1 MSNKTPVHTVAWG
14 LRIIY
19 VCLLFW
25 WPAILKDPIYT
36 PRHARMTGQE
46 LRLPENVSF
55 GEEDEDARALA
66 IFWSWENRSLV
77 STRWVL
83 GPALGIRA
91 PEGRAQTF
99 IALLFFWG
107 AGSLLLSRLSSRT
120 APPAEQPRSSGF
132 FFWLFT
138 PIWQWFG
145 RRS

>member
-1 MSNKTPVHTVAWG
+1 MFNKTPVHTIAWG
-14 LRIIY
+14 LRIVYI
-19 VCLLFW
+19 CLLLW
-25 WPAILKDPIYT
+25 WPALLEDPIYT
-36 PRHARMTGQE
+36 PRHARMIGQE
-46 LRLPENVSF
+46 LHLPANVSLN
-55 GEEDEDARALA
+55 ENEDARALA
-66 IFWSWENRSLV
+66 IFWSWENRTLV

-99 IALLFFWG
+99 IALLCFWG
-107 AGSLLLSRLSSRT
+107 TGSLLLSRLSSRT
-120 APPAEQPRSSGF
+120 ASPTEQPRSSGP